1 MDETGRYTAVFD
13 PLDGSSNVDAGI
25 PTGTIFGIFESGD
38 ALCILPEEGC
48 EEPPTEADKGCEVE
62 SEATEQCLAA
72 TLQPGTSLV
81 ASGYCLYS
89 SSCFFA
95 LTLGAGV
102 QIFALDSMI
111 GEFVLTHANVKLPTR
126 GSIYSMNEVSLVV
139 VVVVVVVVILILGH
153 CVWMRAPHSVLLYPQ
168 ANRQQWDEPLRQ
180 YVSEIQT
187 GKGES
192 GAKYTSRY
200 ACREVIEGS
209 VDARQSTRRHHRR
222 TAPPWH
228 AGTSAPWWA
237 TCTARCC
244 TAASSPTPPTRR
256 TQMAS

>member
-25 PTGTIFGIFESGD
+25 PTGTIFGIFED
-38 ALCILPEEGC
+38 NAECIIPEEACTEDFNEPTPPDDC
-48 EEPPTEADKGCEVE
+48 EISEV
-62 SEATEQCLAA
+62 SQQCLTA

-126 GSIYSMNEVSLVV
+126 GSIYSMNEVSLVLV
-139 VVVVVVVVILILGH
+139 TSSSSSFLLGH
-153 CVWMRAPHSVLLYPQ
+153 CMDACATQRVVVPAGEPAAVGRAAAAVRLGDSDGQ
-168 ANRQQWDEPLRQ
+168 GRER
-180 YVSEIQT
+180 
-187 GKGES
+187 
-192 GAKYTSRY
+192 
-200 ACREVIEGS
+200 REVHLE
-209 VDARQSTRRHHRR
+209 VRDARTD
-222 TAPPWH
+222 
-228 AGTSAPWWA
+228 
-237 TCTARCC
+237 
-244 TAASSPTPPTRR
+244 
-256 TQMAS
+256 

>member
-95 LTLGAGV
+95 LTLGDGV

-126 GSIYSMNEVSLVV
+126 GSIYSMNEVSLVLVTSSSSSFWSGHFMDARATQRV
-139 VVVVVVVVILILGH
+139 VVPAGEPAAVGRAAAAVRLGDSDGQG
-153 CVWMRAPHSVLLYPQ
+153 RE
-168 ANRQQWDEPLRQ
+168 R
-180 YVSEIQT
+180 
-187 GKGES
+187 
-192 GAKYTSRY
+192 
-200 ACREVIEGS
+200 REVHLEVRMPRS
-209 VDARQSTRRHHRR
+209 D
-222 TAPPWH
+222 
-228 AGTSAPWWA
+228 
-237 TCTARCC
+237 
-244 TAASSPTPPTRR
+244 
-256 TQMAS
+256 

>member
-126 GSIYSMNEVSLVV
+126 GSIYSMNEVSLV
-139 VVVVVVVVILILGH
+139 LMTSSSSSFWSGH
-153 CVWMRAPHSVLLYPQ
+153 RM
-168 ANRQQWDEPLRQ
+168 
-180 YVSEIQT
+180 
-187 GKGES
+187 
-192 GAKYTSRY
+192 
-200 ACREVIEGS
+200 
-209 VDARQSTRRHHRR
+209 DAR
-222 TAPPWH
+222 
-228 AGTSAPWWA
+228 A
-237 TCTARCC
+237 T
-244 TAASSPTPPTRR
+244 
-256 TQMAS
+256 

>member
-126 GSIYSMNEVSLVV
+126 GSIYSMNEVSLVLV
-139 VVVVVVVVILILGH
+139 TSSSSSFWLGH
-153 CVWMRAPHSVLLYPQ
+153 CMDARATQRVVVP
-168 ANRQQWDEPLRQ
+168 AGEPAAVGRAAAPVRLGDPDGQGR
-180 YVSEIQT
+180 E
-187 GKGES
+187 
-192 GAKYTSRY
+192 R
-200 ACREVIEGS
+200 REVHLEVRMPRS
-209 VDARQSTRRHHRR
+209 D
-222 TAPPWH
+222 
-228 AGTSAPWWA
+228 
-237 TCTARCC
+237 
-244 TAASSPTPPTRR
+244 
-256 TQMAS
+256 